1 MKHSGARRKE
11 TVSQQKKDQ
20 EISQEAPEAEDPA
33 LADYNKGK
41 ELRAAGD
48 DTQAA
53 SFFHNALVGF
63 EQNGDD
69 KGVANAADQLGD
81 ICAGRQDHEKA
92 VAHYQ
97 RAYAICDRENDMF
110 SLIALQKKM
119 AVAKRALAQYDAAV
133 KIYLNVIDIYAEY
146 NNPAGTVATMEE
158 LAKLYLEMG
167 ERQKSAD
174 TYRTI
179 ASIHKNFRHTIQA
192 QEFMDKAAQVEQGAI

>member
-1 MKHSGARRKE
+1 MKQKE
-11 TVSQQKKDQ
+11 KKKVNEQKENQDIN
-20 EISQEAPEAEDPA
+20 EGPREAEDPA
-33 LADYNKGK
+33 RADYNKGK

-48 DTQAA
+48 EAQAA

-69 KGVANAADQLGD
+69 QGVANASDQLGD
-81 ICAGRQDHEKA
+81 ICAARQNHEKA
-92 VAHYQ
+92 IAHYQ
-97 RAYAICDRENDMF
+97 RAYTICDKENDMF

-119 AVAKRALAQYDAAV
+119 GAAQRALKQYDKAV
-133 KIYLNVIDIYAEY
+133 NIYLNVIDIYAGY
-146 NNPAGTVATMEE
+146 NNPAGTVNVMEE

-179 ASIHKNFRHTIQA
+179 ASIHKNFKHNRQA
-192 QEFMDKAAQVEQGAI
+192 QEFMDKAVQVEQDAV